1 MLSIIGFFFLFF
13 GTTIFIK
20 TNETAS
26 AAHLLCFSF
35 TTSKW
40 GAVIILWISL
50 MDLASYEQLLF
61 IYVLRIDF
69 MLMNIYVHLFY
80 LLIEEFFFPFPLN
93 LIMLRVKVFA
103 I

>member
-1 MLSIIGFFFLFF
+1 MGPLFFFS
-13 GTTIFIK
+13 GISNK

-50 MDLASYEQLLF
+50 MDLASYEYYYLF
-61 IYVLRIDF
+61 MFLRIDF
-69 MLMNIYVHLFY
+69 MLMNRRFLCLFY
-80 LLIEEFFFPFPLN
+80 LS
-93 LIMLRVKVFA
+93 
-103 I
+103 